1 MASIRQEEGFKED
14 VQRHID
20 LIQER
25 FLAEIAERDEIE
37 KNLREL
43 LADKR
48 DLADQLQSRE
58 RELERELTHQE
69 EDFNRASETLVKRY
83 EQ

>member
-48 DLADQLQSRE
+48 DLAD
-58 RELERELTHQE
+58 
-69 EDFNRASETLVKRY
+69 
-83 EQ
+83 